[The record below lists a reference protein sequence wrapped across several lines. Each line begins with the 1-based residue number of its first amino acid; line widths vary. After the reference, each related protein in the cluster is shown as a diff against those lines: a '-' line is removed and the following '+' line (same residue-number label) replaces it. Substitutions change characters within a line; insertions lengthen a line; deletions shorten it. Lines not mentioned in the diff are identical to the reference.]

1 MVDGDAGRPRG
12 VRYGHLQALGEK
24 DSAVPTPLDIEER
37 MADMGGVLPSVR
49 RQNWADVFMLVL
61 VVLLG
66 TVAIVGAIL
75 QVRALTVVVEIAVLG
90 LVVVSFAGVYQRM
103 MSRPDHVRALQS
115 DRILNVASDSL
126 SFLRRGLVEE
136 TAGEVCRIVLRETEA
151 AAVAITD
158 VERVLGFA
166 GVGEDHHLVGGP
178 IITRA
183 THEALVL
190 DEPQILHS
198 KEDIGCP
205 DPACRLRSAIVVPLE
220 MRGKPAGTLKF
231 YYTSDRYLN
240 ETQLAMAEG
249 LARLLSTQLEV
260 SELERQTELATEM
273 ELKALQAQ
281 INPHFL
287 FNTINTIAAFIRTD
301 PTEAR
306 RLLRQ
311 FGTFYRRTLE
321 QADDLIT
328 LDRELEFVDTYVE
341 LEQARFGDR
350 LELVEDIDLA
360 ARVLPMPAFMIQP
373 LVENAIG
380 HGMRP
385 DGATLHVRIKAQVF
399 SDTLEVTI
407 VDDGVGIPPERLATI
422 FEPGLGKG
430 LGIALRNVR
439 DRLMGYFG
447 QESELRIESTEGV
460 GTTVVLTVCPLPES
474 DTDPAA
480 LRAAPQQ

>member
-1 MVDGDAGRPRG
+1 MSEHV
-12 VRYGHLQALGEK
+12 
-24 DSAVPTPLDIEER
+24 DIEER
-37 MADMGGVLPSVR
+37 MAEIGGVLPSVR
-49 RQNWADVFMLVL
+49 RQNLTDVLMLVL
-61 VVLLG
+61 VVFLG
-66 TVAIVGAIL
+66 TAALAGTVLPDPRLKWIVELA
-75 QVRALTVVVEIAVLG
+75 VVG
-90 LVVVSFAGVYQRM
+90 LVVVSFAGVYARL

-115 DRILNVASDSL
+115 DSILNVASDTL
-126 SFLRRGLVEE
+126 PYLRRGLDEE

-158 VERVLGFA
+158 IDRVLGFA

-205 DPACRLRSAIVVPLE
+205 DPKCKLRSAIVVPLE
-220 MRGKPAGTLKF
+220 MRDVPAGTLKF

-260 SELERQTELATEM
+260 SELEHQTELATEM

-301 PTEAR
+301 PAEAR

-321 QADDLIT
+321 QADDLVT
-328 LDRELEFVDTYVE
+328 LERELEFVDTYVE
-341 LEQARFGDR
+341 LEKARFGDR
-350 LELVEDIDLA
+350 LQILQEIDPLA
-360 ARVLPMPAFMIQP
+360 RALPLPAFMIQP

-385 DGATLHVRIKAQVF
+385 DGSTLTVRIRARVIG
-399 SDTLEVTI
+399 DRLEITI
-407 VDDGVGIPPERLATI
+407 ADDGVGITTERLQTI

-439 DRLMGYFG
+439 DRLTGYFG
-447 QESELRIESTEGV
+447 PESELRIESKSDV
-460 GTTVVLTVCPLPES
+460 GTSVVLDVCLQPGCHS
-474 DTDPAA
+474 A
-480 LRAAPQQ
+480 